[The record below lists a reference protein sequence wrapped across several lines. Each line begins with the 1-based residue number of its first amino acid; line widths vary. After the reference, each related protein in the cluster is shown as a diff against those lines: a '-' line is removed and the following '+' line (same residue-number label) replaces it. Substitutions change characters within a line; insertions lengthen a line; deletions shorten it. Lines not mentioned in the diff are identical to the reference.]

1 MGSFYFKKFA
11 IRHTD
16 SAMKVNTDGVL
27 LPAWVS
33 SFSTNSEIFRVLD
46 IGTGTGVISLI
57 IAQRLV
63 EMYEANFEIIAIDI
77 DADAAKEANFNF
89 DNSSWSK
96 NLKSEHTSLK
106 DFLARFKSSANNS
119 FGVNSDESGYSD
131 NVSGSYNENALD
143 SKHECEVAKQKF
155 SLIISN
161 PPFFTNSLQTPS
173 QRRTDARHNNAL
185 PFSELIKGAF
195 DLLEEDGLFAVVLP
209 ADAGDQFIEIARM
222 HGLYPQRLCRVKTL
236 ADKREKRYLIEFSKN
251 KKASCVEETLVM
263 QISGGKY
270 YTPEYCQLVEKFY
283 LKDFPQSTTG
293 N

>member
-33 SFSTNSEIFRVLD
+33 ISNSNSKKQRVLD

-57 IAQRLV
+57 IAQRLAELHKV
-63 EMYEANFEIIAIDI
+63 DFEICAIDI

-89 DNSSWSK
+89 ANSSWSQ
-96 NLKSEHTSLK
+96 NLKSEHISLQ
-106 DFLARFKSSANNS
+106 DFLTRFKLTNRTL
-119 FGVNSDESGYSD
+119 FDVKTDES
-131 NVSGSYNENALD
+131 D
-143 SKHECEVAKQKF
+143 SNHKCERANSNF

-161 PPFFTNSLQTPS
+161 PPFFTNSLQAPS

-185 PFSELIKGAF
+185 PFSDLIKGAF
-195 DLLEEDGLFAVVLP
+195 DLLEADGVFAVVLP
-209 ADAGDQFIEIARM
+209 ADAGDQFIDLAKK

-236 ADKREKRYLIEFSKN
+236 AEKLEKRYLIEFSKN
-251 KKASCVEETLVM
+251 KKASFSEETLVM
-263 QISGGKY
+263 QLSGGKY
-270 YTPEYCQLVEKFY
+270 YTPEYCHLVEKFY
-283 LKDFPQSTTG
+283 LKDFPQTTSG